1 MSKSIIFAAALAI
14 VAAGGGWLYMGQS
27 APEGM
32 TPIAAAE
39 AQETTT
45 SSDVALVPDMILG
58 NSDAP
63 LTVTEYAS
71 FTCPHCA
78 NFHATVFDKFKTN
91 YIDTGKVKF
100 VYREV
105 YFDKFGLWG
114 AMVARCGGPEK
125 YFGISDILYDTQ
137 KDWLASGEPVGI
149 ADALRKIGI
158 TAGMTGEQVDAC
170 LKDNERAQAMVTA
183 YQANATADKVESTPT
198 FIIAGESHSG
208 GMTYD
213 EFAALLD
220 AKLPK

>member
-208 GMTYD
+208 GMTYE